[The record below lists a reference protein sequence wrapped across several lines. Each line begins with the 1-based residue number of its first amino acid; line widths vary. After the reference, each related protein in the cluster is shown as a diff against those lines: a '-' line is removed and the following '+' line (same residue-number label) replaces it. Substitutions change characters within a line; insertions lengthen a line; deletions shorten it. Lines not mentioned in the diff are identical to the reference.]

1 MIQRFNIPN
10 NYLANYFDETPT
22 NFLDIIAIVF
32 YFVNHVEITV
42 IASLFF
48 APQALVANKVQ
59 ESVEPVDIA
68 GKKAVLALV
77 GAENSNIP
85 TKIIAR
91 LNHYRY
97 TFDVASQDD
106 AKPHSCISH
115 AVEEVAREKISDST
129 EKCTMTVTNFSPNK
143 ERLSD
148 RVVTLDV
155 LCGNKSP
162 EEVTYN
168 CELRHIQPY
177 YF

>member
-1 MIQRFNIPN
+1 MLKLQ
-10 NYLANYFDETPT
+10 L
-22 NFLDIIAIVF
+22 
-32 YFVNHVEITV
+32 

-68 GKKAVLALV
+68 EKKAALA

-85 TKIIAR
+85 TKIIAE

-97 TFDVASQDD
+97 TFDVARKGD

-115 AVEEVAREKISDST
+115 AVEDVAKEKISDST
-129 EKCTMTVTNFSPNK
+129 EKCTMTVKNFSPNK

-162 EEVTYN
+162 EKIIYN
-168 CELRHIQPY
+168 CELRHIQQPRHIQTY
-177 YF
+177 YFQEL